1 MPEWDGGRASPE
13 TSETNSVGP
22 GRTHDVVG
30 SGDVSKWDSPPFET
44 TERGSAPRSGCVQ
57 VSGSSLQRS
66 LQASRLWLL
75 LYPK

>member
-1 MPEWDGGRASPE
+1 M
-13 TSETNSVGP
+13 GP

-30 SGDVSKWDSPPFET
+30 SGDVSKWDSPPET

-57 VSGSSLQRS
+57 VSWLVPAEESSL
-66 LQASRLWLL
+66 ASRLWLL